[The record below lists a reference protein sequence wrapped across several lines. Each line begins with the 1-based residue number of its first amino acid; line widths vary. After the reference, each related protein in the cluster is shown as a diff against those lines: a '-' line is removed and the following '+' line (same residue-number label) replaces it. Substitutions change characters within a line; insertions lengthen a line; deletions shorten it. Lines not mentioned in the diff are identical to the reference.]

1 MGEKEIV
8 QDGEGQVGGGVVG
21 GGNVGGGT
29 SGTGGTGGGTTGGG
43 TDKPLGPGG
52 GPVGDTAGGGGK
64 PGGKGPGASGGG
76 PGDDSAGGG
85 DDCFDLEMKRRD
97 LVAQLEEA
105 RKINQAAGDE
115 AVDAFYGKYKDAVQA
130 AKIDD
135 AVVSSNNAVG
145 EAMIDLAIKAAKT
158 FGGEKTQVSEIADKA
173 QEAKDKYLPA
183 LKQWMHDGATAGQL
197 DAAKKAY
204 VDFAGAATKANI
216 AASIVARLKAAID
229 ALDKQAKAKGC
240 PDFPPVVP
248 PMLKTFDIGEF
259 GKGAQKG
266 EDGPM
271 IHQGPLGGK
280 DFPDDLFAKGAK
292 TGLSFYH

>member
-21 GGNVGGGT
+21 GGNVGGGA
-29 SGTGGTGGGTTGGG
+29 SGGGTSGGGSTGGG
-43 TDKPLGPGG
+43 TDKPLGGGPGG
-52 GPVGDTAGGGGK
+52 DSAGGGSKGGK
-64 PGGKGPGASGGG
+64 PSGDKAGGG
-76 PGDDSAGGG
+76 PGGDSAGGG
-85 DDCFDLEMKRRD
+85 DDCYDLEMKRKD
-97 LVAQLEEA
+97 LVDQLEEA

-115 AVDAFYGKYKDAVQA
+115 AVNTFYGSYKDAVQA

-204 VDFAGAATKANI
+204 VDFAGSATRANI
-216 AASIVARLKAAID
+216 AASIAARLKAAIE

-240 PDFPPVVP
+240 PDFGPVP
-248 PMLKTFDIGEF
+248 SPMLKTFDIGEF
-259 GKGAQKG
+259 GKGAEKHQ
-266 EDGPM
+266 DGPV
-271 IHQGPLGGK
+271 IHQGPLGGS
-280 DFPDDLFAKGAK
+280 DFANDLFAAGGK
-292 TGLSFYH
+292 TGLAFYH

>member
-1 MGEKEIV
+1 VGEKEIV
-8 QDGEGQVGGGVVG
+8 QDGEGQGGGAG
-21 GGNVGGGT
+21 TGNVGGGSAGT
-29 SGTGGTGGGTTGGG
+29 SGGGGTGAGTTGGG
-43 TDKPLGPGG
+43 TDKPLGG
-52 GPVGDTAGGGGK
+52 GPGGDTAGGGS
-64 PGGKGPGASGGG
+64 PAGGKGPGASSGGG
-76 PGDDSAGGG
+76 PGGDSAGGA
-85 DDCFDLEMKRRD
+85 DDCFDIEMKRKD
-97 LVAQLEEA
+97 LLAQLEEA

-204 VDFAGAATKANI
+204 VDFAGSATRANI
-216 AASIVARLKAAID
+216 AAGIVARLKAAIE
-229 ALDKQAKAKGC
+229 ALDKAKPKNC
-240 PDFPPVVP
+240 PDFGPVP
-248 PMLKTFDIGEF
+248 SPMLQTFEIGEF
-259 GKGAQKG
+259 GKGAEKKQ
-266 EDGPM
+266 DGPM
-271 IHQGPLGGK
+271 IHQGPLGGS
-280 DFPDDLFAKGAK
+280 DFADDLFAKGGK
-292 TGLSFYH
+292 DGLSFKH